1 MANERTIH
9 SSLLLGFFATKSQ
22 APPNTQH
29 PIMNPDRPP
38 TAFEE
43 KVYDAVRLVPRGRV
57 TTYALLGKAIGCRS
71 SQAIGQ
77 ALRRNP
83 FAPGVACH
91 RIIRSDLSIG
101 GFGGENEG
109 AEIQRKL
116 RLLKAEGVFFK
127 EGALVE
133 PERVFLF

>member
-1 MANERTIH
+1 
-9 SSLLLGFFATKSQ
+9 L
-22 APPNTQH
+22 
-29 PIMNPDRPP
+29 NPDRPS

-43 KVYDAVRLVPRGRV
+43 KVYDAVRMVPRGRV

-77 ALRRNP
+77 ALKRNP
-83 FAPGVACH
+83 CAPGVACH

-101 GFGGENEG
+101 GFGGEHDG

-116 RLLKAEGVFFK
+116 RLLKEEGVLFK
-127 EGALVE
+127 EGMLVE
-133 PERVFLF
+133 AERLFRF